1 MSRTVRSR
9 LKMGGG
15 HLRRDSYFLVVS
27 FTSFVLYAIC
37 LYTFLHIN
45 GYIGAKDSVAAASP
59 HIYAQDAAAKQPQ
72 REPSFVRS
80 HAQFD
85 DGKIHE
91 FQHNVGQPVDWD
103 MKVKGNEKKK
113 QEKFLLVQRMLFV
126 IDGHGFLRIDRLF
139 ATDHAFRPLI
149 ECRSIR
155 TDRSTC
161 PSWLGQIQWA
171 EHQHRTVVSRVL
183 QRPAE

>member
-103 MKVKGNEKKK
+103 MKVKGNKNKRYFLYWSEKK
-113 QEKFLLVQRMLFV
+113 ECYRSLMAAAFLA
-126 IDGHGFLRIDRLF
+126 DRSVVCYGP
-139 ATDHAFRPLI
+139 RVGPLI

-161 PSWLGQIQWA
+161 PSWLGQI
-171 EHQHRTVVSRVL
+171 H
-183 QRPAE
+183 